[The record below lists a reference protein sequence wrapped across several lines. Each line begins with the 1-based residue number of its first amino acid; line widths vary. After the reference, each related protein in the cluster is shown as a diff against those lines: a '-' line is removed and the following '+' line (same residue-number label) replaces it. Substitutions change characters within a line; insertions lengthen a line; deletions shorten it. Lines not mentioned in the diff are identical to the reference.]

1 VGTEPA
7 TGNQQ
12 PATDKELAVKTSI
25 LRAVCAV
32 ALLVV
37 VGATASAQETK
48 RKRYTFDLDPRIRRA
63 SLAKAQTTAR
73 KQFLRDYLGT
83 KFSSEIINAYAEDI
97 DIALDPPDDY
107 LLSFDVV
114 SEKTNEDESQVT
126 LTVEGVVDTAS
137 MIAKLVEQKVLS
149 FGDPAP
155 KIMVLPSGQFD
166 DPASAKAVRA
176 LIYDKVKQAGLR
188 PVAFEGMTQTMSIQ
202 VRPGGQLTAGDR
214 KILIRTAVEY
224 GADYLVYID
233 TQKDVRP
240 FSQGGYISDANFTYT
255 ILRPNANLIL
265 GENIISARGSGSSA
279 MLAFDRSLDEASPEL
294 ASNML
299 GNLYES
305 IYADSD
311 VITSIAQIKTQLTLV
326 VHEATGQQT
335 GAITGRLRDMGA
347 TVNNLSGDGI
357 VNRYSVEVS
366 MDDSELYDWF
376 AAQKWTVAGK
386 GFSTPV
392 VAFAENRIE
401 IEVVP
406 GGGASKRA
414 LAARPK
420 PKPKAAGGG
429 NNAFAGAKASGGMG
443 SGGGGTTL
451 ASKAKITLKL
461 RPAKMTAS

>member
-1 VGTEPA
+1 
-7 TGNQQ
+7 
-12 PATDKELAVKTSI
+12 VKTSI
-25 LRAVCAV
+25 FRAFCAV
-32 ALLVV
+32 ALLVA
-37 VGATASAQETK
+37 VGAVANAQETK

-63 SLAKAQTTAR
+63 SLTKAQTSAR
-73 KQFLRDYLGT
+73 KQFLRDYLGS

-107 LLSFDVV
+107 LLSFEVV
-114 SEKTNEDESQVT
+114 SERPNEDESQVT

-155 KIMVLPSGQFD
+155 KIMVMPSGQFD

-176 LIYDKVKQAGLR
+176 LMYDKVKQAGLR
-188 PVAFEGMTQTMSIQ
+188 PVAFEGITQTLSIQ
-202 VRPGGQLTAGDR
+202 VRPGGQLTAGD
-214 KILIRTAVEY
+214 KKVLIRTATEY

-240 FSQGGYISDANFTYT
+240 FSQGGYIADANFTYT

-265 GENIISARGSGSSA
+265 GESIVSARGSGSSA

-311 VITSIAQIKTQLTLV
+311 VITSMPQIKTQLTLV

-335 GAITGRLRDMGA
+335 GAIAGRLRDMGA

-366 MDDSELYDWF
+366 MDDSELYEWF
-376 AAQKWTVAGK
+376 AAQKWTVAGRS
-386 GFSTPV
+386 FATPV

-406 GGGASKRA
+406 GGGAAKRA
-414 LAARPK
+414 LAAK
-420 PKPKAAGGG
+420 PKPRPKTGGG
-429 NNAFAGAKASGGMG
+429 NAFAGNKASGGATGG
-443 SGGGGTTL
+443 STAL

-461 RPAKMTAS
+461 RPAKITTS